1 MSKRKKISEIIHS
14 IKGVDT
20 RLEKIEEA
28 IQFRAKHNLGPA
40 MTLKYGDSAGEKTRQ
55 KRLKDAK
62 DALNQELINETTRM
76 KKVVKDYVN
85 YLQKEVEAIGYEL
98 GDDKKIVE
106 GKFSGDEN
114 KQKRYRDH
122 LMKRYHAMLELDTEI
137 SGSDSITDQQLTL
150 ANAKVKVCLDNKP
163 EFKER
168 SFLQQLAGILTL
180 GLRYFFSTENTA
192 QKELATSAYL
202 PTQRL
207 A

>member
-14 IKGVDT
+14 IKGVDK
-20 RLEKIEEA
+20 RLEKIEKA

-40 MTLKYGDSAGEKTRQ
+40 MTLEDGDSAREKKRQ
-55 KRLKDAK
+55 QILKGK
-62 DALNQELINETTRM
+62 KNFLKQELINETTRM

-98 GDDKKIVE
+98 GDDGKIVE
-106 GKFSGDEN
+106 GTFSGDED
-114 KQKRYRDH
+114 KQKRYRDY
-122 LMKRYHAMLELDTEI
+122 LMKRYHAMLALDTEI
-137 SGSDSITDQQLTL
+137 SASESITEQQLTL
-150 ANAKVKVCLDNKP
+150 ANAKVKICLDNKP

-168 SFLQQLAGILTL
+168 SFFQQLAGILTL

-192 QKELATSAYL
+192 QKELATSTYL
-202 PTQRL
+202 PTQRM